1 MLATT
6 KLQFFGYGKL
16 IISSFKGYNDTCLD
30 TLQCI
35 AIRPFVLEQTLNLGC
50 AEKTLLFHL
59 LSKSLEILGI
69 NVFF

>member
-30 TLQCI
+30 TMQS
-35 AIRPFVLEQTLNLGC
+35 G
-50 AEKTLLFHL
+50 HL
-59 LSKSLEILGI
+59 KETCSMLSTYRQFFLEILG
-69 NVFF
+69 NKVF